1 MLAKLPKLLGLLS
14 NPYFW
19 PALAQR
25 VAPTVEHDRALRPFA
40 FGTVI
45 DVGANKG
52 QFAAYAATRWPQ
64 AQLACFE
71 PLPGPRERLNAI
83 LRRYAHGR
91 SRVYEAACGAIAG
104 EATMHVATRED
115 SSSLLPLGDRQKTMY
130 AMDEASTLTVPVRR
144 LDEQLAGQDLPGPV
158 LLKIDVQGFEHEV
171 LEGAA
176 RLLPSVDKV
185 YVEASFVELYEGQRK
200 ADEVEALLQAAGF
213 EKIDTFNLSHSP
225 DGAPV
230 QADLLFTR
238 AADVRKAA

>member
-1 MLAKLPKLLGLLS
+1 M
-14 NPYFW
+14 
-19 PALAQR
+19 
-25 VAPTVEHDRALRPFA
+25 
-40 FGTVI
+40 
-45 DVGANKG
+45 
-52 QFAAYAATRWPQ
+52 
-64 AQLACFE
+64 
-71 PLPGPRERLNAI
+71 
-83 LRRYAHGR
+83 
-91 SRVYEAACGAIAG
+91 
-104 EATMHVATRED
+104 
-115 SSSLLPLGDRQKTMY
+115 
-130 AMDEASTLTVPVRR
+130 
-144 LDEQLAGQDLPGPV
+144 
-158 LLKIDVQGFEHEV
+158 